1 MAHVNCPKC
10 GMRLKLPQIQKTQG
24 VRCGVVSELMNRKGG
39 MSEKEYLNTPNP
51 EIPDNKVW

>member
-10 GMRLKLPQIQKTQG
+10 GMRLNLPQIQETQG

-39 MSEKEYLNTPNP
+39 MSEKEC
-51 EIPDNKVW
+51 